1 MIKFPPEGYLINRSE
16 NLEYLSSE
24 ENLRKAME
32 QEIILEAKADMCTA
46 SHELMVNIPCINA
59 IMPREEC
66 AIGIKEGKTKDIAI
80 ISRVGRPV
88 MFNVIGF
95 KEDQSK
101 TSAILSRRKAQ
112 EKCISNYLSRLSSGE
127 IIDARV
133 THIEQFGCF
142 VDIGSGIPSMIPI
155 DEVSVSR
162 ISSPADRF
170 TVGEKIK
177 VVYKGTDGEKF
188 YITHKELLGSWEENA
203 DMFSAGETVRGIVR
217 SVESYGIFIELAPN
231 LAGLAEPKDGV
242 SVGQTAS
249 VYIKSI
255 NPEKM
260 KIKLIIVDVSNTPL
274 RFENRY
280 FITDGVIDRWRYSP
294 ENSSRLIE
302 TVFQ

>member
-1 MIKFPPEGYLINRSE
+1 MIKFPPEGYLIKRSE
-16 NLEYLSSE
+16 NLEYLRSVE
-24 ENLRKAME
+24 GLRKAMDN
-32 QEIILEAKADMCTA
+32 EIILEAKAEMCTA
-46 SHELMVNIPCINA
+46 SHDLILNLPCMNA
-59 IMPREEC
+59 LIPREDC
-66 AIGIKEGKTKDIAI
+66 AIGISEGKTKDIAI

-88 MFNVIGF
+88 MFMVSDFTENQGR
-95 KEDQSK
+95 
-101 TSAILSRRKAQ
+101 TTAILSRRKAQ
-112 EKCISNYLSRLSSGE
+112 EKCISEYLSKLSSGE

-142 VDIGSGIPSMIPI
+142 VDIGCGIPSMIPI

-170 TVGEKIK
+170 TLGESIK
-177 VVYKGTDGEKF
+177 VVYKGTDGDKF
-188 YITHKELLGSWEENA
+188 YISHKELLGSWEENA
-203 DMFSAGETVRGIVR
+203 EMFSAGETVPGIVR
-217 SVESYGIFIELAPN
+217 SVESCGIFVELAPN

-242 SVGQTAS
+242 EVGQTAS

-260 KIKLIIVDVSNTPL
+260 KIKLIIVDVSDTPI

-280 FITDGVIDRWRYSP
+280 YITDGKIERWQYSP
-294 ENSSRLIE
+294 ERSSRLIE